1 MGLYMHPQL
10 SSIPPASLGTRTAH
24 CSSGSST
31 FAQSSSPRWIGAAP
45 HEPPAPQSASRVQVS
60 GAHVPA
66 AQIPTAPGVVQIA
79 PALPDPFEQC
89 PDACPA
95 VQTLPPKGPNEQRP
109 VSVIPRSPEPNV
121 PPQQPAP
128 SAPQVTP
135 PVETPPREA
144 VVAAEK
150 PAEGVSDSTV
160 HEQTEK
166 IETQRFYIVRRGD
179 TLSKISAKY
188 YGSAGQWRK
197 ILEANKQTLTNPDKL
212 TPGQK
217 LIIP

>member
-1 MGLYMHPQL
+1 MQKDLKIGLVVGLGLAAGAVVWVATRPSMSPEARMPQN
-10 SSIPPASLGTRTAH
+10 
-24 CSSGSST
+24 
-31 FAQSSSPRWIGAAP
+31 Q
-45 HEPPAPQSASRVQVS
+45 Q
-60 GAHVPA
+60 
-66 AQIPTAPGVVQIA
+66 A
-79 PALPDPFEQC
+79 PA
-89 PDACPA
+89 PA
-95 VQTLPPKGPNEQRP
+95 VQTLPPKEPNEQRP

-160 HEQTEK
+160 HEQSEK

-179 TLSKISAKY
+179 TLSKISMTY

>member
-1 MGLYMHPQL
+1 MQKDLKIGLAVGLGLVAGAVAWVATRPSMSPEARMPQ
-10 SSIPPASLGTRTAH
+10 P
-24 CSSGSST
+24 
-31 FAQSSSPRWIGAAP
+31 QQAA
-45 HEPPAPQSASRVQVS
+45 
-60 GAHVPA
+60 PA
-66 AQIPTAPGVVQIA
+66 AQTSPVK
-79 PALPDPFEQC
+79 E
-89 PDACPA
+89 
-95 VQTLPPKGPNEQRP
+95 PNEQP
-109 VSVIPRSPEPNV
+109 TVSVIPRSPEPNL
-121 PPQQPAP
+121 PQTLPAP
-128 SAPQVTP
+128 AATP
-135 PVETPPREA
+135 PVETPPQET
-144 VVAAEK
+144 AAAAQK
-150 PAEGVSDSTV
+150 PAEAVSDSTV